1 MPGRIN
7 LNEQRLAAEERYAR
21 YLREVKDHL
30 FAAEGDAQKGNWVAS
45 ANSLNAALM
54 TIGSMSGVCRE
65 LNLIYLMT
73 EG

>member
-1 MPGRIN
+1 MPRR
-7 LNEQRLAAEERYAR
+7 LSLDEQRFAAEERYSR

-30 FAAEGDAQKGNWVAS
+30 FAAEGDAQKGHWSSS

-65 LNLIYLMT
+65 LNLIYLLT
-73 EG
+73 EE